1 MQEGSTSPLVTGASR
16 GWSDRLA
23 ILVAT
28 VGGAGYAPVAPGTV
42 GSAVGALL
50 LWLIP
55 FSGPGLAIFLVA
67 VTAVGMWAS
76 SRAERRLGAHDPGAI
91 VIDEVAGLTLALLAA
106 PRTWLVVAVAFLLF
120 RLFDVVKPFP
130 ARAAERL
137 PGGIGVMA
145 DDLVAGLY
153 TLVVLLV
160 LSAVAGWP

>member
-1 MQEGSTSPLVTGASR
+1 MQRSSTSPLVTGASR

-28 VGGAGYAPVAPGTV
+28 FGGAGYAPVAPGTV
-42 GSAVGALL
+42 ASAVGALV

-67 VTAVGMWAS
+67 VTVAGVWAA
-76 SRAERRLGAHDPGAI
+76 SRVERLLGAHDPGAI

-106 PRTWLVVAVAFLLF
+106 PRTWPVVGLAFVVF

-153 TLVVLLV
+153 TLIVLLV
-160 LSAVAGWP
+160 LSAAAGWP